1 MRIREGYVPAAG
13 EMKAFFLNL
22 LMFKKQLMS
31 SPSERLLLA
40 ESDYQLYQL
49 RRTPQNGIEM
59 SLA

>member
-1 MRIREGYVPAAG
+1 
-13 EMKAFFLNL
+13 
-22 LMFKKQLMS
+22 MFKKQLMS